1 MTRYNKEEMKYFK
14 NYILEELG
22 LEEIDN
28 KALDELCNKLEN
40 QVIRKL
46 YSKEYRLLAEDNFK
60 EYYGLESK
68 LLVKIIVCEHC
79 FNVVIYKNI
88 SK

>member
-1 MTRYNKEEMKYFK
+1 MTKYNKEEMKCFE

-28 KALDELCNKLEN
+28 KALNELCNKLEN
-40 QVIRKL
+40 QVIKKL
-46 YSKEYRLLAEDNFK
+46 YSKEYHLLAEDNFK

-68 LLVKIIVCEHC
+68 LLVKTIDCEHC
-79 FNVVIYKNI
+79 FNIVIYKNI

>member
-1 MTRYNKEEMKYFK
+1 MTRYNKKEMKCFE

-28 KALDELCNKLEN
+28 KTLNELYNKLGS
-40 QVIRKL
+40 QVVKKL

-68 LLVKIIVCEHC
+68 LLVKTIDCEYC
-79 FNVVIYKNI
+79 FNVVIYRNVLK
-88 SK
+88 